1 MALTL
6 FRADVAIGL
15 GVTLAGLS
23 DALAAALLHL
33 LGG

>member
-1 MALTL
+1 MTGLTS
-6 FRADVAIGL
+6 ADLIIGL
-15 GVTLAGLS
+15 GVILAGLS